1 MTLYR
6 LGGASPDIAADA
18 MVMDEATLIGDVQL
32 GADVSVWPGAVLRG
46 DNAPILVGAGSN
58 LQDGC
63 VVHTDPGEPVTI
75 GQRVTIGHLAM
86 LHGCRIGD
94 EVLVGMNATILNAA
108 VIGEQSIVGAGA
120 LITSGKRFPPR
131 SLILGSPAKR
141 VRELTEEEVE
151 SVKTNAQVYID
162 KIATYASL
170 ERIEPA

>member
-120 LITSGKRFPPR
+120 LITSGKHFPPR

>member
-108 VIGEQSIVGAGA
+108 VIGKQSIVGAGA
-120 LITSGKRFPPR
+120 LITSGKHFPPR

>member
-120 LITSGKRFPPR
+120 LITSGKR
-131 SLILGSPAKR
+131 
-141 VRELTEEEVE
+141 
-151 SVKTNAQVYID
+151 
-162 KIATYASL
+162 
-170 ERIEPA
+170 